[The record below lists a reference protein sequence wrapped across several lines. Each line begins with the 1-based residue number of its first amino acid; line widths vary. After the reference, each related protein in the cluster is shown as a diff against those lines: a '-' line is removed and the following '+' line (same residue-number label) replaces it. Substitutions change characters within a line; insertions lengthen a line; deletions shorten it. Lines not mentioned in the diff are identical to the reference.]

1 MLINV
6 LHDDTLFL
14 FSNETREYKIPS
26 LYQYYTSSVQYYTS
40 SVGSDF
46 HIESRSVSFIRK
58 SSNSLQDVVFMQF
71 TTWMS
76 AVNL

>member
-6 LHDDTLFL
+6 LHYDTLFL

-26 LYQYYTSSVQYYTS
+26 LYQYYTS